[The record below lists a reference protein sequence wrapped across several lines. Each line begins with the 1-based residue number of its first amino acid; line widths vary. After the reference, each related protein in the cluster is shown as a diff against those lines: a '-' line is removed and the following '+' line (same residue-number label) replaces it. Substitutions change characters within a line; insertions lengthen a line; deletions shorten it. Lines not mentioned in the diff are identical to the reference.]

1 MLEDLC
7 TFQWR
12 ENVRGLRV
20 ARWITRTHQAV
31 LEALQACL
39 ASGDDAPSHA
49 DLAALAECS
58 ERAVGRCLQAARAQ
72 GIVAWERRGQWT
84 REGWRRITNAYTLLR
99 RTAPI
104 EPRPRPV
111 CAPNGQ
117 IVRAP
122 KASKVK
128 RAYRMALA
136 TPLPSLAAIAARR
149 LATITALY
157 YAARPGMR
165 GMGP

>member
-117 IVRAP
+117 IVRAR

-128 RAYRMALA
+128 AAYRRVVA
-136 TPLPSLAAIAARR
+136 TPLPSLAATAAHLEAAFARR
-149 LATITALY
+149 Y

>member
-1 MLEDLC
+1 MLEDLA

-12 ENVRGLRV
+12 ETVRGLRV
-20 ARWITRTHQAV
+20 ARWLTRTHQAV

-58 ERAVGRCLQAARAQ
+58 ERAVGRCLKEARAQ
-72 GIVAWERRGQWT
+72 GIVAWERRGRWT
-84 REGWRRITNAYTLLR
+84 HQGWRRITNAYALLR

-111 CAPNGQ
+111 CEPNGQ
-117 IVRAP
+117 IVRAR

-128 RAYRMALA
+128 AAYRMVVA
-136 TPLPSLAAIAARR
+136 TPLRPLAAIAAHLEAAFAQR
-149 LATITALY
+149 Y

>member
-1 MLEDLC
+1 MLEDLF

-31 LEALQACL
+31 LEALQACM

-58 ERAVGRCLQAARAQ
+58 ERAVGRCLKEARAQ
-72 GIVAWERRGQWT
+72 GMVAWERRGHWT
-84 REGWRRITNAYTLLR
+84 REGWRRITNAYELLR

-111 CAPNGQ
+111 CEPNGQ
-117 IVRAP
+117 IVRAR
-122 KASKVK
+122 KASKVSK
-128 RAYRMALA
+128 AYRMMVA
-136 TPLPSLAAIAARR
+136 TPLTPLAAIAARIVAADAR
-149 LATITALY
+149 RW
-157 YAARPGMR
+157 YAATPGRRAR
-165 GMGP
+165 GP